1 MILSAARRVGDA
13 ASLRLWQ
20 HPEGESGWCSGEPCA
35 QQTPGW
41 APHGSDGMNP
51 DIREHQRAAAAIK

>member
-51 DIREHQRAAAAIK
+51 DIK